1 MGNKLTL
8 MIDTR
13 EFLWE
18 DLILEK
24 ETRIQLREKRVFVK
38 MPPFFGRIPQDALVF
53 RLFGTMPFNPLE
65 WEQKTVSPKPLNSPS
80 PTTCAPP
87 LNYICW
93 ESFPQCYLRMGPRR
107 RVHWRALCHTRRQ
120 VSQRSAC
127 WTAPG
132 PWFFA
137 VFLRL

>member
-24 ETRIQLREKRVFVK
+24 ETGIQLREKRFFVK

-65 WEQKTVSPKPLNSPS
+65 WE
-80 PTTCAPP
+80 
-87 LNYICW
+87 
-93 ESFPQCYLRMGPRR
+93 
-107 RVHWRALCHTRRQ
+107 
-120 VSQRSAC
+120 
-127 WTAPG
+127 
-132 PWFFA
+132 
-137 VFLRL
+137 